1 MTEFTHLHTHSYY
14 SLLDGLSSPKDLV
27 KCARRM
33 GSKSLALTD
42 HGTCAGLYNFQKA
55 CKEEGIKPILGM
67 EGYITADHTVKEKG
81 TSMHHILLL
90 AKNKTGYQNL
100 IHLSSKAYL
109 EGFYYKPRIDFDLLQ
124 KHHEGLIVGSACC
137 AGEIPCFL
145 WNGDKKKAIE
155 VAGKFKDVFGD
166 DFYIEIM
173 THVYYLDKQQEDREK
188 KLAGMLYKLSK
199 EMNIKAICTQDI
211 HYAYKNQWYPQDV
224 LLSIQTRN
232 SIKNPDRM
240 SFNSKDFYMKP
251 AEEMALRYKAY
262 PQLLSNTIEIADKIE
277 ENLIESSED
286 LLPNFNLPEGFKN
299 EEEYLKDLLT
309 DGMKEKNLIKLPKYR
324 KRIKYEMGIISQCG
338 FIKYFLILWDIINFA
353 NTNDIRVGIGRG
365 SAASSL
371 CLYVLGIT
379 KLDPL
384 KYNLIF
390 ERFLNPDRISPPDV
404 DVDFDYN
411 RREEVYNYVIR
422 KYGADHCSQIGTYN
436 KFKARATVRST
447 VKALDLGND
456 WETFIKEK
464 ETNPSLKKP
473 QTKNSLDLA
482 DCISK
487 QIFKKAKNIEE
498 ALKMSREFRD
508 SMQRYPELLE
518 CVRHIEG
525 TISSPGTHAS
535 GLIVCKDPIIEH
547 VPLRSKNGV
556 IASQFDMKEV
566 EDLGLLKFDLLAL
579 KTLTVIDKTLKM
591 IKERHD
597 KDIPIDDLEPNDPK
611 VFEILNGKNATKDTR
626 GIFQFEADG
635 ISKLLKDIRVDVF
648 EDMIVA
654 NALYRPGPLG
664 AGIHEMYCNYKHGR
678 KKIEYLHPKM
688 GIALKETY
696 GTIIFQESVMK
707 VAVELASFTNAQ
719 SDTLRYAVGKK
730 IPELLAKQK
739 ELFIKGCVKND
750 ISEEIAE
757 KIFKQIDY
765 FSGYGFNRCLTG
777 DMTVLNKLNNKI
789 YNLKELAEGSYG
801 VNKDNYIVIDS
812 YLNEE
817 IVEDELIEVFETG
830 EKEVYEVELNNGVV
844 IKCTLDHKFICSDGE
859 KYTVQE
865 IIDGDLEVLYE

>member
-145 WNGDKKKAIE
+145 WNGDEKKAIE

-365 SAASSL
+365 
-371 CLYVLGIT
+371 C
-379 KLDPL
+379 
-384 KYNLIF
+384 
-390 ERFLNPDRISPPDV
+390 FLPDQKV
-404 DVDFDYN
+404 V
-411 RREEVYNYVIR
+411 
-422 KYGADHCSQIGTYN
+422 
-436 KFKARATVRST
+436 
-447 VKALDLGND
+447 
-456 WETFIKEK
+456 
-464 ETNPSLKKP
+464 TN
-473 QTKNSLDLA
+473 NGY
-482 DCISK
+482 
-487 QIFKKAKNIEE
+487 KNIQDIKKRDEVLAYDGE
-498 ALKMSREFRD
+498 FHEVLKTNK
-508 SMQRYPELLE
+508 Y
-518 CVRHIEG
+518 
-525 TISSPGTHAS
+525 
-535 GLIVCKDPIIEH
+535 IIE
-547 VPLRSKNGV
+547 
-556 IASQFDMKEV
+556 
-566 EDLGLLKFDLLAL
+566 ED
-579 KTLTVIDKTLKM
+579 IM
-591 IKERHD
+591 NIEM
-597 KDIPIDDLEPNDPK
+597 E
-611 VFEILNGKNATKDTR
+611 
-626 GIFQFEADG
+626 DG
-635 ISKLLKDIRVDVF
+635 RRI
-648 EDMIVA
+648 
-654 NALYRPGPLG
+654 N
-664 AGIHEMYCNYKHGR
+664 
-678 KKIEYLHPKM
+678 
-688 GIALKETY
+688 
-696 GTIIFQESVMK
+696 
-707 VAVELASFTNAQ
+707 
-719 SDTLRYAVGKK
+719 
-730 IPELLAKQK
+730 
-739 ELFIKGCVKND
+739 
-750 ISEEIAE
+750 
-757 KIFKQIDY
+757 
-765 FSGYGFNRCLTG
+765 
-777 DMTVLNKLNNKI
+777 
-789 YNLKELAEGSYG
+789 
-801 VNKDNYIVIDS
+801 
-812 YLNEE
+812 
-817 IVEDELIEVFETG
+817 
-830 EKEVYEVELNNGVV
+830 
-844 IKCTLDHKFICSDGE
+844 CTLDHKIHVLKNGQLKWIEAQYLNEQD
-859 KYTVQE
+859 E
-865 IIDGDLEVLYE
+865 IFDINVG